1 MFIYQAKWQ
10 NVIHDRMAQK
20 SLNPTRLLDLLDLRI
35 DVREGCSHG
44 IMISQGE
51 VTAAYYSFLLT
62 TAIIR

>member
-10 NVIHDRMAQK
+10 KVIHDRMAQK

-44 IMISQGE
+44 VMTSQAG
-51 VTAAYYSFLLT
+51 SDRSILLLLQS
-62 TAIIR
+62 